1 MNVDS
6 SFWER
11 TQWIDF
17 DSHQNAKWS
26 HVEYF
31 VEKYKGIL
39 QYDDYEMDKLFE
51 EFIDFKLLSDSEL
64 SLGALEVD
72 DGSKEYRIDTLWY
85 HIQQL
90 RSLAGNNQRFEL
102 LFKVA
107 KLILKTPQ
115 SNVGIERAFS
125 LVNKNKSADR
135 DRNKLDIEGSLS
147 SILAVKMEL
156 PESQENCYC
165 FKPSDELL
173 NSTKEVTYTYYGS
186 KRQH

>member
-1 MNVDS
+1 
-6 SFWER
+6 
-11 TQWIDF
+11 
-17 DSHQNAKWS
+17 
-26 HVEYF
+26 
-31 VEKYKGIL
+31 
-39 QYDDYEMDKLFE
+39 MDKLFE

-102 LFKVA
+102 LFEVA
-107 KLILKTPQ
+107 KLILKTPH
-115 SNVGIERAFS
+115 SNVGIERVFS
-125 LVNKNKSADR
+125 LVNKNKSADM